1 MAEMEI
7 LRAARPYEDVF
18 LDDPADNPDARR
30 FRVWFD
36 DENVELLL
44 AKVADAID
52 RAQSINSAID
62 AAENREQRAE
72 AVKTMAKLEKRVIVA
87 FIGVDGWVALLD
99 WMGGRE
105 AVDPEECTIA
115 LGEVMA
121 QLLMMLGRKATSE
134 QLRRC
139 GLYYSQ
145 ENAMTKALMQA
156 QRADAPKAAQGGK
169 KRRK

>member
-36 DENVELLL
+36 DENVELML

-87 FIGVDGWVALLD
+87 FIGADGWDALLD
-99 WMGGRE
+99 WMGGGE
-105 AVDPEECTIA
+105 PVDPEECTIA

-145 ENAMTKALMQA
+145 ENAMTKALLQA